1 MATPIFWAYASLDL
15 SVIRAVLVKSK
26 CQVMLLS
33 DFSVEFIS
41 FQFKYA
47 LSIGAASPQWA
58 EAEDSK
64 ENIKGALSTLDI
76 SLCLFSYV

>member
-1 MATPIFWAYASLDL
+1 M
-15 SVIRAVLVKSK
+15 R
-26 CQVMLLS
+26 LS

-64 ENIKGALSTLDI
+64 ENIKRALSILDI